1 MTMTRFCRAIRCFV
15 VIAATI
21 VLSACAGDASR
32 PVALQAYAPAKDAG
46 ARLSDVS
53 AEAKPGIAM
62 TQLDFDRISA
72 RVKAEVTAKTANAPG
87 GAGSAEGT
95 RLIKLKLVF
104 TNYDEGSRFARF
116 MLIGL
121 GQIHIDADV
130 VLVDATSGATLGQY
144 RVSKQFAFGGIY
156 GGATSIE
163 DVEKGFAKSVAEI
176 FTQNS

>member
-1 MTMTRFCRAIRCFV
+1 MTMSRFCRAIRCFV
-15 VIAATI
+15 VVAAT
-21 VLSACAGDASR
+21 VALSACAEDATR
-32 PVALQAYAPAKDAG
+32 PVALQAYAQAKESG

-53 AEAKPGIAM
+53 AEAKPGVVM
-62 TQLDFDRISA
+62 TQPVFDRITE
-72 RVKAEVTAKTANAPG
+72 RVKAEVAAKTGNALA
-87 GAGSAEGT
+87 GASSVDGS

-130 VLVDATSGATLGQY
+130 ILVDATSGATLGQY